1 MFLGVFTFMGNDF
14 NLDEAGFSEFYSKV
28 LSNTLSEIDED
39 YKTLKQIY
47 KLFKKNIPLRY
58 RPYAI
63 GYIMQFLKAK
73 GIPEESRSRRF
84 RAKKNDYRQ
93 RERRNTDYQEKQERN
108 LLPEELSTTLFF
120 GIGKNRKVFPKDILG
135 LINQVANIDK
145 THVGTIKIREFY
157 SFVQVLTEEAD
168 AIIQALN
175 DYSYRGKLLKVSY
188 SKSSG
193 ADFEQE
199 ENKTDEK
206 SSEQT
211 ECEPEANIE

>member
-1 MFLGVFTFMGNDF
+1 MG
-14 NLDEAGFSEFYSKV
+14 
-28 LSNTLSEIDED
+28 
-39 YKTLKQIY
+39 
-47 KLFKKNIPLRY
+47 
-58 RPYAI
+58 
-63 GYIMQFLKAK
+63 
-73 GIPEESRSRRF
+73 
-84 RAKKNDYRQ
+84 
-93 RERRNTDYQEKQERN
+93 RN
-108 LLPEELSTTLFF
+108 PSVWSTTLFF